1 MVKKPR
7 NFDCVLSGVLKNGT
21 TPREMLWSVLKERS
35 ITFGILRIVDADR
48 NIEGELGI
56 FQSTFVVGAS
66 IRGGNYTAYEALKV
80 LLTVKN
86 GSFKYMSSADPLL
99 SDLDNLERIRLT
111 SLISIW
117 PNFPHSPEALSYK
130 NSINRMRGIKPE
142 SEKDETSGADTK
154 DSKES
159 EVLAIDHNVLR
170 QLQAWDERHMHI
182 RAAAFWSTFVAV
194 SCIAALLGI
203 AG

>member
-7 NFDCVLSGVLKNGT
+7 NYDCVLSGVLKNGT

-35 ITFGILRIVDADR
+35 VSFGVLRIVDTDR
-48 NIEGELGI
+48 NIEGEIGI

-66 IRGGNYTAYEALKV
+66 IRGNHHTAYEALKV
-80 LLTVKN
+80 LLTAKN
-86 GSFKYMSSADPLL
+86 GSFKYLSLFDPLP

-117 PNFPHSPEALSYK
+117 PNFPHAAEALSYK
-130 NSINRMRGIKPE
+130 NSLNRMRGIKPQA
-142 SEKDETSGADTK
+142 EKSQTDEADTK
-154 DSKES
+154 AAKES
-159 EVLAIDHNVLR
+159 EVLAIDQNVLK

-194 SCIAALLGI
+194 SCLAAILGI
-203 AG
+203 SG

>member
-7 NFDCVLSGVLKNGT
+7 NYESVLSGVLKSGT
-21 TPREMLWSVLKERS
+21 TPREILWSVLKERT

-48 NIEGELGI
+48 NIEGELGV

-86 GSFKYMSSADPLL
+86 GSFKYLSSADPLP

-117 PNFPHSPEALSYK
+117 PNFPHSPQALSYK
-130 NSINRMRGIKPE
+130 NSINRMRGIKA
-142 SEKDETSGADTK
+142 EKDREEPNGADTK

-159 EVLAIDHNVLR
+159 EVLAIDHNVLK

-194 SCIAALLGI
+194 SFIAALLGM
-203 AG
+203 GG